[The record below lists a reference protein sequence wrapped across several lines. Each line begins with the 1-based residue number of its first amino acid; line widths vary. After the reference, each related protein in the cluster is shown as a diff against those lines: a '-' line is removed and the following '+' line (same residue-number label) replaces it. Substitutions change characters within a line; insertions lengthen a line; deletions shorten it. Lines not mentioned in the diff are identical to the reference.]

1 MFKPTNFSDRA
12 EKAVAVHVKAQEELK
27 SLRNDILIEQ
37 KATQVHLEKLG
48 ALRTKIEDQVDAL
61 DVVLGKT
68 KK

>member
-37 KATQVHLEKLG
+37 QATQVHLEKLG
-48 ALRTKIEDQVDAL
+48 AYALRL
-61 DVVLGKT
+61 KT
-68 KK
+68 KLMR

>member
-12 EKAVAVHVKAQEELK
+12 EKAMAVHVKAQEDLK
-27 SLRNDILIEQ
+27 ALRNDIVAEQ
-37 KATQVHLEKLG
+37 TATQAHLDKLG
-48 ALRTKIEDQVDAL
+48 TLRTKIEDQVDAL